1 MINNNNYLHI
11 YVQWSSFECT
21 FCLIIIN
28 QNVKIRTMYTEYT
41 HRLLQ
46 KVQRR
51 KKKCSILTQSITV
64 LNKQHSD
71 NILTVSKS
79 RHCY

>member
-28 QNVKIRTMYTEYT
+28 QNAKIRTMYTEYT

-51 KKKCSILTQSITV
+51 KKNV
-64 LNKQHSD
+64 
-71 NILTVSKS
+71 V
-79 RHCY
+79 Y